1 MKENLVIQL
10 DYPIEIKKKDG
21 LIKRIEKIEVRRIKA
36 KDLKYFPKEMLEEG
50 SNKKN
55 VDVVK
60 LLPLVSSICEL
71 TLDEVGEIDLVSDLP
86 KIVDAIRES
95 LPGEFTPSV

>member
-1 MKENLVIQL
+1 MKENLIIQL

-95 LPGEFTPSV
+95 LPGESTPSV

>member
-1 MKENLVIQL
+1 MKENFVMQL

-21 LIKRIEKIEVRRIKA
+21 LLKRIEKIEIRRIKA
-36 KDLKYFPKEMLEEG
+36 KDLKYFPKEMLED
-50 SNKKN
+50 SPNKKN
-55 VDVVK
+55 IDVTK

-71 TLDEVGEIDLVSDLP
+71 TLEEVGEIDLVSDFP
-86 KIVDAIRES
+86 KIVDAIKES